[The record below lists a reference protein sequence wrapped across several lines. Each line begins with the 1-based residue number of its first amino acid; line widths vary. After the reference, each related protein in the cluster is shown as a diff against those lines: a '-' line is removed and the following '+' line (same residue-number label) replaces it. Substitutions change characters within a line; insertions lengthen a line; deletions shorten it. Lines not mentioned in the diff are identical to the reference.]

1 MKLVRTILAVF
12 ISAGLALAPVQ
23 GANAMRMTPVA
34 AMDGTADAG
43 APPENQDCA
52 CCNTAVRCPM
62 NVCATHCVQ
71 LAPTSDLALRAALL
85 GHATLRDFVP
95 PMHDGLNWQPP
106 TPPPRA

>member
-1 MKLVRTILAVF
+1 MTFVRTILAIF

-23 GANAMRMTPVA
+23 AANAMRMAPMASMEDA
-34 AMDGTADAG
+34 ADGALPAS
-43 APPENQDCA
+43 QDCS

-71 LAPTSDLALRAALL
+71 LAPASDFAFSRRLVGHAALRA
-85 GHATLRDFVP
+85 FVP
-95 PMHDGLNWQPP
+95 SLHDGLNWQPP